1 MKSTFTS
8 VLVAIVIGVA
18 AGAALGYWEAR
29 PWAAGITAKKA
40 ADQPAAKVDS
50 SAPAAD
56 PKAVVP
62 ETTFKFGN
70 METGAIQRHE
80 FPIRNEG
87 GGPLTI
93 NFVSHTCKCTEVR
106 LDGKIVE
113 PGATIVIEPHGK
125 SEVVLK
131 WEAKV
136 GPGPFRH
143 GATFTTNDAALDR
156 LEITVEGEIVA
167 STTLSPAELS
177 FGSVRVGEPG
187 KSELVVLSFLESKV
201 EILSHEVTD
210 AKMAEHVDVS
220 FENVSADQLPDK
232 NAKAGVRVMAT
243 YDPHG
248 ELGPFTGSLKLHTNI
263 AKAAELVVPLY
274 GTVKGDIWMNGAGWT
289 QANGVL
295 RLGNLRSAEGG
306 KSDLQVMIRGEHAAD
321 TTLTIESVSPP
332 ELKATL
338 GEPKEIRPGLN
349 SVPLVVEVPAGTR
362 PMARVGEDLGG
373 EGEIVLATT
382 HPVTPKV
389 RMRVTFAVT
398 P

>member
-1 MKSTFTS
+1 MKSTLTS
-8 VLVAIVIGVA
+8 VLAAIALGVA
-18 AGAALGYWEAR
+18 GGATLGYWEAR
-29 PWAAGITAKKA
+29 PWAAGVAAKTDA
-40 ADQPAAKVDS
+40 VRPAATDGS
-50 SAPAAD
+50 PGPAGD
-56 PKAVVP
+56 PQAVVP

-70 METGAIQRHE
+70 METGAVQRHE

-87 GGPLTI
+87 GAPLTV
-93 NFVSHTCKCTEVR
+93 NFVSHTCKCTEVQ
-106 LDGKIVE
+106 LDGKLVE
-113 PGATIVIEPHGK
+113 PGASIVVAPHGK
-125 SEVVLK
+125 SEVVLQ

-136 GPGPFRH
+136 APGPFRH

-187 KSELVVLSFLESKV
+187 KSELVVLSFLEPEV
-201 EILSHEVTD
+201 EIISHEVTD
-210 AKMAEHVDVS
+210 AHFAEHVDVS
-220 FENVSADQLPDK
+220 FEPVPADQLPDK
-232 NAKAGVRVMAT
+232 NAKAGVRVTAT

-263 AKAAELVVPLY
+263 AKAADLVVPLY

-289 QANGVL
+289 QASGVL
-295 RLGNLRSAEGG
+295 RLGNLRSTEGG
-306 KSDLQVMIRGEHAAD
+306 KSDLQIMIRGEHAAD
-321 TTLTIESVSPP
+321 TTLTVESVTPP

-338 GEPKEIRPGLN
+338 GEARTLRPGLI

-362 PMARVGEDLGG
+362 PMARAGEDLGG

-389 RMRVTFAVT
+389 RMRVTFAVV